1 MKKIISLSL
10 IATAILGA
18 NETTTLKD
26 INVVEKANSEL
37 IKDISNEELK
47 SADLADALMK
57 NSPNIS
63 IVRRNGIANDIILR
77 GQKKDNINILI
88 DGQYLILQ
96 VTHSSSFAFFM

>member
-57 NSPNIS
+57 NSPNIWL
-63 IVRRNGIANDIILR
+63 N
-77 GQKKDNINILI
+77 
-88 DGQYLILQ
+88 
-96 VTHSSSFAFFM
+96 

>member
-77 GQKKDNINILI
+77 GQKRIISI
-88 DGQYLILQ
+88 
-96 VTHSSSFAFFM
+96 F